1 MANLSKVVM
10 PKWGMEMTEG
20 ELVEWHIAVGDNV
33 ATDAD
38 IVDVETA
45 KIVNTVTTNSAGIIV
60 RLCAAIGD
68 VVPVGGVLAV
78 VADEAASEDE
88 IDAFLGTAGASA
100 AAAPAEPA
108 PAAAA
113 DPAPAPAAAAQA
125 VPGEN
130 SGVSSVAARVA
141 AEHGI
146 DASALGGTGR
156 HGRVSLEDVKRA
168 AADSGKALN
177 LQKALDTSVNEA
189 DDSDVA
195 ASPVARRLAQELGIN
210 LRECRAT
217 GRLGRVSKADVEAV
231 AIRRGMASATVAAP
245 ASAPTAKSS
254 TVQGSGLTGMRRAI
268 AQRVQQSKQEVP
280 HFRVNIEVDV
290 AAAMRLRKQL
300 NGRDDSVKIS
310 LNDILIKAAASALQY
325 HPNLNARFDGTN
337 LELVD
342 DANIS
347 AAIAVDSGLFMPV
360 VSEANQKGLRAISEN
375 MADLVE
381 RAKGG
386 QLTTA
391 DLDGGSF
398 SISNLGM
405 FGIDSFDAIIS
416 QPQVAILAVGTAAA
430 RPVVVDGELVIGQT
444 MHLSLS
450 SDHRVVDG
458 AEAARFMA
466 DLKTFIEH
474 PASMLG

>member
-88 IDAFLGTAGASA
+88 IDAFLGTASASA
-100 AAAPAEPA
+100 AAAPAEPV
-108 PAAAA
+108 PAAEAA
-113 DPAPAPAAAAQA
+113 PVPAAVAQA

-168 AADSGKALN
+168 VADTGKTLN
-177 LQKALDTSVNEA
+177 LQKPLDTHVNEA
-189 DDSDVA
+189 DDSGVA

-210 LRECRAT
+210 LRESC
-217 GRLGRVSKADVEAV
+217 DY
-231 AIRRGMASATVAAP
+231 RGWCWWYGH
-245 ASAPTAKSS
+245 
-254 TVQGSGLTGMRRAI
+254 VQ
-268 AQRVQQSKQEVP
+268 
-280 HFRVNIEVDV
+280 
-290 AAAMRLRKQL
+290 
-300 NGRDDSVKIS
+300 
-310 LNDILIKAAASALQY
+310 
-325 HPNLNARFDGTN
+325 
-337 LELVD
+337 
-342 DANIS
+342 
-347 AAIAVDSGLFMPV
+347 
-360 VSEANQKGLRAISEN
+360 
-375 MADLVE
+375 
-381 RAKGG
+381 
-386 QLTTA
+386 
-391 DLDGGSF
+391 
-398 SISNLGM
+398 
-405 FGIDSFDAIIS
+405 
-416 QPQVAILAVGTAAA
+416 
-430 RPVVVDGELVIGQT
+430 
-444 MHLSLS
+444 
-450 SDHRVVDG
+450 
-458 AEAARFMA
+458 
-466 DLKTFIEH
+466 
-474 PASMLG
+474 

>member
-20 ELVEWHIAVGDNV
+20 ELVEWHVAVGDNV

-88 IDAFLGTAGASA
+88 IDAFLGTAGAPA

-113 DPAPAPAAAAQA
+113 DPAPAPAAAAPA

-130 SGVSSVAARVA
+130 SGVSSIAARVA

-168 AADSGKALN
+168 AADAGKALN
-177 LQKALDTSVNEA
+177 LQKSLDTPVNEA

-231 AIRRGMASATVAAP
+231 AARRGMASSTVA
-245 ASAPTAKSS
+245 APTAKST

-360 VSEANQKGLRAISEN
+360 VSAANQKGLRAISEN

-386 QLTTA
+386 QLTAA

-430 RPVVVDGELVIGQT
+430 RPVVVDGELAIGQT

-458 AEAARFMA
+458 ADAARFMA